1 LKLSSSEAG
10 RTIVRGIAFQGERG
24 AFSEEAASYLF
35 PDHPMLPKPSFAD
48 VFAAVQVGDA
58 DFGVVPVENSTAY
71 SVNESYELLVEY
83 QGRLFPR
90 GEYDL
95 HVQQCLM
102 ALPGQRLEDI
112 HTVQSHPQ
120 ALAQSREFLEALPV
134 QIVPVYDTA
143 GSAKLVREGELRGV
157 AGIASRRAAAIYDLD
172 VLAENIQTNKDNY
185 TRFLIIGH
193 EEVPAQAGGKTSVV
207 FVVRDQPGSLFRA
220 LAAFAIHEVNV
231 SRLESRPIRGRTWE
245 YLFHA
250 NLEGHHDDPD
260 VAAALSALARCTQML
275 KVIGSYPRLT
285 PP

>member
-1 LKLSSSEAG
+1 MY
-10 RTIVRGIAFQGERG
+10 GIAFQGERG
-24 AFSEEAASYLF
+24 AFSEEAAGYLF
-35 PDHPMLPKPSFAD
+35 PDYPVLPKNSFAE
-48 VFAAVQVGDA
+48 VFAAVENGTA

-71 SVNESYELLVEY
+71 SVNESYELLLEY

-120 ALAQSREFLEALPV
+120 ALAQCREYLETLPV
-134 QIVPVYDTA
+134 QVIPVYDTA
-143 GSAKLVREGELRGV
+143 GSAKLVREGNLRGV
-157 AGIASRRAAAIYDLD
+157 AGIASRRAAAIYDLEM
-172 VLAENIQTNKDNY
+172 LADSIQTNKDNY

-193 EEVPAQAGGKTSVV
+193 EEVPAQPGGKTSVV
-207 FVVRDQPGSLFRA
+207 FVLRDQPGTLFRA

-231 SRLESRPIRGRTWE
+231 IRLESRPIRGRTWE

-260 VAAALSALARCTQML
+260 VAAALRALARCTEML
-275 KVIGSYPRLT
+275 KLIGSYPRLT
-285 PP
+285 PSRPG